1 MFCKDTKDIAKY
13 YRFLLFF
20 NVCKKIIYGK
30 ESCIEIFFISLQEI
44 YRLLNNLDY
53 DYISL
58 RQD

>member
-13 YRFLLFF
+13 YRFLLFLMY
-20 NVCKKIIYGK
+20 VRKIIYGK
-30 ESCIEIFFISLQEI
+30 ESSIEIFFISLQEI